1 MKTQTTSSWKKP
13 LRFALFG
20 ALGCLAGALVGEL
33 WLALTAPAAPPAPP
47 PPAPHPAQSVV
58 LVLDTSDSMWL
69 NLGEMKEAAQN
80 FVSQQDFK
88 KDRTAVVR
96 FDSDAQVV
104 APLTQ
109 NAAQLQ
115 SALGSLSLG
124 GSTRMDLGLQMASA
138 QLGQATGN
146 KSVLLF
152 TDGLPDD
159 ANDVAPLSLQEA
171 QSLRS
176 HGVRIVAIGTGDADV
191 DYLAR
196 VTGDPAL
203 VMSTSSNEYSKAFD
217 RAQSTIYGHQ
227 LTDSA
232 PVAATD
238 LGSALRRIAVWTAL
252 LSSGLAFALVWG
264 QAHYLR
270 RPLVLGDGI
279 ATLSSVAF
287 GFLAGVVAQLWFGA
301 LGGGT
306 EFGRLISWGL
316 LGALIANGMGRVIP
330 NLNRKKS
337 LQFGAIGGALA
348 SIGFSQ
354 MASLGSDATG
364 RLFGAALLGGIIGLL
379 VIFAERA
386 SRHFW
391 LEVHGKDQK
400 SEIHYDLNL
409 GKEAV
414 RLGGNREI
422 CRIYLPQ
429 SEATVGEFFVEGDQV
444 FYQAQ
449 DLGHGQTRRENIVAG
464 QMRSFGD
471 LNITLRQSLKETPIP
486 SLATPASTASSNLAL
501 AALPASQQFSTSSLV
516 NSLPTVPPL
525 QSTSLPLQNTSI
537 PQIIW
542 RLSGTNQ
549 TAELPRRN
557 GIFTIG
563 RLPTN
568 NFVVNDAAV
577 SSHHAQI
584 EVRDGRIWFSDSGS
598 TNGTWINEIR
608 VQEAPV
614 ELHAGDRILMG
625 REEWIVRCD

>member
-1 MKTQTTSSWKKP
+1 MKTQTSSWKKP

-20 ALGCLAGALVGEL
+20 ALGCLSGALVGEL
-33 WLALTAPAAPPAPP
+33 WLVLTAPVAPPAPP

-58 LVLDTSDSMWL
+58 LVLDTSGSMWL
-69 NLGEMKEAAQN
+69 NLGEMKAAAQN
-80 FVSQQDFK
+80 FASKQDSK
-88 KDRTAVVR
+88 KDRTSVVN

-115 SALGSLSLG
+115 SAIESLSLG
-124 GSTRMDLGLQMASA
+124 GSTRIDLGLQMAA
-138 QLGQATGN
+138 TQLDKVTGN

-159 ANDVAPLSLQEA
+159 DAMALSLQEA

-176 HGVRIVAIGTGDADV
+176 HGVRIVAIAADDADV

-196 VTGDPAL
+196 ITGDRAL
-203 VMSTSSNEYSKAFD
+203 VMTTSSNEYSKAFD

-227 LTDSA
+227 LTDFS
-232 PVAATD
+232 PVVATD

-252 LSSGLAFALVWG
+252 LSAGLAFALIWG

-270 RPLVLGDGI
+270 RPLALGDGI

-301 LGGGT
+301 LGGGSD
-306 EFGRLISWGL
+306 FGRLISWGL
-316 LGALIANGMGRVIP
+316 LGALVANGMGRAIP

-337 LQFGAIGGALA
+337 LQFGAIGGAVA
-348 SIGFSQ
+348 SVGFSQ
-354 MASLGSDATG
+354 MASLGSDTTG
-364 RLFGAALLGGIIGLL
+364 RLLGAALLGGIIGLL
-379 VIFAERA
+379 VIFVERA

-400 SEIHYDLNL
+400 SEIYYDLNL

-414 RLGGNREI
+414 RLGGNREM

-429 SEATVGEFFVEGDQV
+429 SEGTVGEFFVEGDQV

-449 DLGHGQTRRENIVAG
+449 DLGRGPTQRENIVAG
-464 QMRSFGD
+464 QTRSFGD
-471 LNITLRQSLKETPIP
+471 LDITLRQSLKETPAA
-486 SLATPASTASSNLAL
+486 LATSAATSTLVANSGVAPVAPPISPQHSTASLVHS
-501 AALPASQQFSTSSLV
+501 LPA
-516 NSLPTVPPL
+516 VPPL
-525 QSTSLPLQNTSI
+525 KSTAPLQNTSV
-537 PQIIW
+537 PLVW
-542 RLSGTNQ
+542 RLVGTNR
-549 TAELPRRN
+549 TADLPRRN
-557 GIFTIG
+557 GIFSIG

-568 NFVVNDAAV
+568 DFVVNDAAV

-584 EVRDGRIWFSDSGS
+584 EVRDGQIWFSDLGS

-608 VQEAPV
+608 VQDTPV